1 MINDCRNASSNTMII
16 KQYIYQKIKTWS
28 SNLLRMTIFW
38 NNLHP
43 VRIRSQQKDWK
54 INEFKLV
61 KSKQTNGLK
70 QDSQNW
76 LMLLV
81 SKKVRTFRP

>member
-1 MINDCRNASSNTMII
+1 
-16 KQYIYQKIKTWS
+16 
-28 SNLLRMTIFW
+28 MTIFW

-43 VRIRSQQKDWK
+43 ARIRSQQKDWK
-54 INEFKLV
+54 INEFNLV
-61 KSKQTNGLK
+61 KRKQTNGLK

-81 SKKVRTFRP
+81 SEKVRTIRP